1 MTDANSWMTKT
12 RWMCEFL
19 LELYSLHPCEYLV
32 HWREFIQ
39 LGKQSLGIWMSGV
52 FFLLLVVVCVRVL
65 FVCLF
70 FVLVP
75 RRVWSSMD
83 KENAFVPGILAFC
96 SINNRIIL
104 FIAIIKERKTFVMNT
119 INING
124 YKSLSWLPCTV
135 QPASQT
141 AEFPKQWSCFS
152 QAFQNRVQTP
162 QKVISVANNL
172 KSNTLLGLRF
182 SL

>member
-52 FFLLLVVVCVRVL
+52 CFLLVVVVCVRVL
-65 FVCLF
+65 FVFCFLSWSQEEYE
-70 FVLVP
+70 VQWTKRMHLSLV
-75 RRVWSSMD
+75 
-83 KENAFVPGILAFC
+83 LAFC

-135 QPASQT
+135 QPVVCRPAKLQNFQSSDPVSLRLFRT
-141 AEFPKQWSCFS
+141 EFKLHRRSF
-152 QAFQNRVQTP
+152 
-162 QKVISVANNL
+162 L
-172 KSNTLLGLRF
+172 
-182 SL
+182 